1 MDILRLKDG
10 TEIEL
15 QSGASLS
22 ALSVLSVSKSTMIDT
37 WDKLTGDNLSE
48 VQILNSNG
56 LVVGNYTNLILISE
70 TSVVN
75 AGGSVL
81 TNFNLREKTQ
91 QEIDIEDLKN
101 DMALLSESLNEE
113 V

>member
-15 QSGASLS
+15 QTGASLS
-22 ALSVLSVSKSTMIDT
+22 ALSVLSENKIEMLGT
-37 WDKLTGDNLSE
+37 WDILTDDNLSE
-48 VQILNSNG
+48 ASIINGNG
-56 LVVGNYTNLILISE
+56 LLVGIYKNLTLVSE
-70 TSVVN
+70 TSKVN
-75 AGGSVL
+75 TDGSIL
-81 TNFNLREKTQ
+81 TEYNLREKTQ

-113 V
+113 A